1 VDHVDVLGRPLRDLV
16 RHPEL
21 IQAVTKASQEL
32 QPVFG
37 EFVTARTPRRVLSI
51 RVAPLPQDETE
62 GLTIVLED
70 ITELRQLENMR
81 RDFVANV
88 SHELKTPLT
97 AIKAYAETL
106 RLGAIHDSAHCM
118 HFIEQIELQSER
130 LHQLILDLLHL
141 SRVES
146 GKASFEIQEVD
157 LHETCRQC
165 AQFLAEEAHR
175 RDVQLVVVPP
185 PAPVRIQS
193 DPNAIRTI
201 VENLMVNAIRYTPAQ
216 GQVRIRCQRARGWA
230 TLEVKDTGIGIAPEH
245 HERVFERFYRVD
257 KARSR
262 DVGGTGL
269 GLSIVKHLAQSFGG
283 GVELESELGRGSTF
297 RVRIPSGEKGAAAG

>member
-1 VDHVDVLGRPLRDLV
+1 
-16 RHPEL
+16 
-21 IQAVTKASQEL
+21 
-32 QPVFG
+32 
-37 EFVTARTPRRVLSI
+37 
-51 RVAPLPQDETE
+51 
-62 GLTIVLED
+62 
-70 ITELRQLENMR
+70 
-81 RDFVANV
+81 
-88 SHELKTPLT
+88 
-97 AIKAYAETL
+97 
-106 RLGAIHDSAHCM
+106 
-118 HFIEQIELQSER
+118 
-130 LHQLILDLLHL
+130 LILDLLHL